1 MNHVMSEARTNLAS
15 TTRLAPE
22 TIRIRDALIEK
33 FSDKPI
39 EELNSF
45 IARALDTETDEFKRL
60 GLLAARVYILR
71 QRVLGLKAFIR
82 DDTMETLPEIDL
94 TLPSQDLSDTDVD
107 VENDLLDEEAGIENW
122 YSLRMIEPG
131 EVNGVRF
138 FKGTIINARP
148 EDADR
153 LIASGKAIVVDEDGN
168 PIDDDTSTGLETG
181 EYSSGTTDE
190 QSDDAPD
197 EQPDDA
203 PDEQPDDAPDEQP
216 DDAPDEQPDD
226 APDEQPDDAPDEQ
239 PNEDKGTSPEEM
251 ETEK

>member
-226 APDEQPDDAPDEQ
+226 APDEQP
-239 PNEDKGTSPEEM
+239 NEDKGTSPEEM

>member
-1 MNHVMSEARTNLAS
+1 MNYVMSEARTNLAS

-190 QSDDAPD
+190 Q
-197 EQPDDA
+197 
-203 PDEQPDDAPDEQP
+203 
-216 DDAPDEQPDD
+216 
-226 APDEQPDDAPDEQ
+226 PDDAPDEQ

>member
-94 TLPSQDLSDTDVD
+94 TPPTQDLSDTDVD
-107 VENDLLDEEAGIENW
+107 VEHDLLDEEAGIENW

-168 PIDDDTSTGLETG
+168 PIDDDTSTELETG

-190 QSDDAPD
+190 QSDDAPY

-203 PDEQPDDAPDEQP
+203 PY
-216 DDAPDEQPDD
+216 
-226 APDEQPDDAPDEQ
+226 EQ

>member
-71 QRVLGLKAFIR
+71 QRVLSLKAFIR

-94 TLPSQDLSDTDVD
+94 TLTSQDLSDTDVD

-168 PIDDDTSTGLETG
+168 PIDDDMSKGLETD

-190 QSDDAPD
+190 QSDDAPG
-197 EQPDDA
+197 EQPDN
-203 PDEQPDDAPDEQP
+203 
-216 DDAPDEQPDD
+216 
-226 APDEQPDDAPDEQ
+226 APDEQ

>member
-168 PIDDDTSTGLETG
+168 PIDDDTSIGLETG
-181 EYSSGTTDE
+181 EYSSGTT
-190 QSDDAPD
+190 
-197 EQPDDA
+197 
-203 PDEQPDDAPDEQP
+203 DEQP

>member
-1 MNHVMSEARTNLAS
+1 MNHVMSEVRTNSAS

-181 EYSSGTTDE
+181 EYSSGT
-190 QSDDAPD
+190 
-197 EQPDDA
+197 
-203 PDEQPDDAPDEQP
+203 
-216 DDAPDEQPDD
+216 PDEQPDD

-239 PNEDKGTSPEEM
+239 PNEDKGTSPEEI

>member
-1 MNHVMSEARTNLAS
+1 MNYVMSEARTNLAS

-181 EYSSGTTDE
+181 EYSSGT
-190 QSDDAPD
+190 
-197 EQPDDA
+197 
-203 PDEQPDDAPDEQP
+203 
-216 DDAPDEQPDD
+216 
-226 APDEQPDDAPDEQ
+226 PDEQPDDAPDEQ

>member
-181 EYSSGTTDE
+181 EYSSGT
-190 QSDDAPD
+190 
-197 EQPDDA
+197 
-203 PDEQPDDAPDEQP
+203 
-216 DDAPDEQPDD
+216 
-226 APDEQPDDAPDEQ
+226 PDEQPDDAPDEQ
-239 PNEDKGTSPEEM
+239 PNEDKGTSPEEI

>member
-168 PIDDDTSTGLETG
+168 PIDDDMSTGLEAG

-197 EQPDDA
+197 EQSDGA

>member
-94 TLPSQDLSDTDVD
+94 TPPTQDLSDTDVD
-107 VENDLLDEEAGIENW
+107 VEHELLDEEAGIENW

-181 EYSSGTTDE
+181 EYSSGT
-190 QSDDAPD
+190 PD

-203 PDEQPDDAPDEQP
+203 PDEQLDDAPDK
-216 DDAPDEQPDD
+216 QPDD

-239 PNEDKGTSPEEM
+239 PNEDKGTSPEEI

>member
-168 PIDDDTSTGLETG
+168 PIDDDTSTGLDTG

-190 QSDDAPD
+190 QSDDAPY

-203 PDEQPDDAPDEQP
+203 PY
-216 DDAPDEQPDD
+216 
-226 APDEQPDDAPDEQ
+226 EQ

>member
-45 IARALDTETDEFKRL
+45 SARALDTETDEFKRL

-181 EYSSGTTDE
+181 EYSSGT
-190 QSDDAPD
+190 
-197 EQPDDA
+197 
-203 PDEQPDDAPDEQP
+203 
-216 DDAPDEQPDD
+216 
-226 APDEQPDDAPDEQ
+226 PDEQPDDAPDEQ
-239 PNEDKGTSPEEM
+239 PNEDKGTSPEEI

>member
-1 MNHVMSEARTNLAS
+1 MNYVMSEARTNLAS

-190 QSDDAPD
+190 QSD
-197 EQPDDA
+197 E
-203 PDEQPDDAPDEQP
+203 APDEQP

>member
-181 EYSSGTTDE
+181 EYSSGT
-190 QSDDAPD
+190 
-197 EQPDDA
+197 
-203 PDEQPDDAPDEQP
+203 
-216 DDAPDEQPDD
+216 
-226 APDEQPDDAPDEQ
+226 PDEQPDDAPDEQ

>member
-1 MNHVMSEARTNLAS
+1 MSQVMSEARTDMAS

-33 FSDKPI
+33 FTDKPI
-39 EELNSF
+39 EELNNF
-45 IARALDTETDEFKRL
+45 IARALETESDEFKRL

-168 PIDDDTSTGLETG
+168 PIDDDTSTELETG

-190 QSDDAPD
+190 QSDDAPY

-203 PDEQPDDAPDEQP
+203 PY
-216 DDAPDEQPDD
+216 
-226 APDEQPDDAPDEQ
+226 EQ

>member
-1 MNHVMSEARTNLAS
+1 
-15 TTRLAPE
+15 
-22 TIRIRDALIEK
+22 
-33 FSDKPI
+33 
-39 EELNSF
+39 
-45 IARALDTETDEFKRL
+45 
-60 GLLAARVYILR
+60 
-71 QRVLGLKAFIR
+71 
-82 DDTMETLPEIDL
+82 
-94 TLPSQDLSDTDVD
+94 LSDTDVD
-107 VENDLLDEEAGIENW
+107 DENNLLDEEAGIENW

-168 PIDDDTSTGLETG
+168 PIDDDMTTGLETG

-190 QSDDAPD
+190 QPDDMTDEQPDDMTD

-203 PDEQPDDAPDEQP
+203 PDEK
-216 DDAPDEQPDD
+216 
-226 APDEQPDDAPDEQ
+226 

-251 ETEK
+251 KTEK

>member
-107 VENDLLDEEAGIENW
+107 VENDLLDEESGIENW

-181 EYSSGTTDE
+181 EYSSGT
-190 QSDDAPD
+190 
-197 EQPDDA
+197 
-203 PDEQPDDAPDEQP
+203 
-216 DDAPDEQPDD
+216 
-226 APDEQPDDAPDEQ
+226 PDEQPDDAPDEQ
-239 PNEDKGTSPEEM
+239 PNEDKGTSPEEI

>member
-94 TLPSQDLSDTDVD
+94 TPPTQDLSDTDVD
-107 VENDLLDEEAGIENW
+107 VEHELLDEEAGIENW

-168 PIDDDTSTGLETG
+168 PIDDDTSTELETG

-190 QSDDAPD
+190 QSDDAPG
-197 EQPDDA
+197 EQPDG
-203 PDEQPDDAPDEQP
+203 
-216 DDAPDEQPDD
+216 

>member
-94 TLPSQDLSDTDVD
+94 TPPTQNLSDTDVD
-107 VENDLLDEEAGIENW
+107 VENELLDEEAGIENW

-168 PIDDDTSTGLETG
+168 PIDDDMSTGLETG
-181 EYSSGTTDE
+181 EYSSSTT
-190 QSDDAPD
+190 
-197 EQPDDA
+197 
-203 PDEQPDDAPDEQP
+203 
-216 DDAPDEQPDD
+216 DEQPDD

>member
-94 TLPSQDLSDTDVD
+94 TPPTQDLSDTDVD
-107 VENDLLDEEAGIENW
+107 VEHELLDEEAGIENW

-168 PIDDDTSTGLETG
+168 PIDDDTSTELETG

-190 QSDDAPD
+190 QSDDAPY

-203 PDEQPDDAPDEQP
+203 PY
-216 DDAPDEQPDD
+216 
-226 APDEQPDDAPDEQ
+226 EQ

>member
-168 PIDDDTSTGLETG
+168 PIDDDTSTGPETG
-181 EYSSGTTDE
+181 EYSSGT
-190 QSDDAPD
+190 
-197 EQPDDA
+197 
-203 PDEQPDDAPDEQP
+203 
-216 DDAPDEQPDD
+216 PDEQPDD

-239 PNEDKGTSPEEM
+239 PNEDKGTSPEEIK
-251 ETEK
+251 TEK

>member
-94 TLPSQDLSDTDVD
+94 TPPTQNLSDTDVD
-107 VENDLLDEEAGIENW
+107 VENELLDEEAGIENW

-168 PIDDDTSTGLETG
+168 PIDDDMSTGLETG

-190 QSDDAPD
+190 QPDDVTD

-203 PDEQPDDAPDEQP
+203 PDEQL
-216 DDAPDEQPDD
+216 
-226 APDEQPDDAPDEQ
+226 DDAPDEQ

>member
-1 MNHVMSEARTNLAS
+1 MNYVMSEARTNLAS

-190 QSDDAPD
+190 QSD
-197 EQPDDA
+197 E
-203 PDEQPDDAPDEQP
+203 
-216 DDAPDEQPDD
+216 APDEQPDD

>member
-107 VENDLLDEEAGIENW
+107 VENELLDEEAGIENW

-181 EYSSGTTDE
+181 EYSSGT
-190 QSDDAPD
+190 
-197 EQPDDA
+197 
-203 PDEQPDDAPDEQP
+203 
-216 DDAPDEQPDD
+216 
-226 APDEQPDDAPDEQ
+226 PDEQPDDAPDEQ

>member
-107 VENDLLDEEAGIENW
+107 VENDSSTKKLALKTGTLLE
-122 YSLRMIEPG
+122 
-131 EVNGVRF
+131 
-138 FKGTIINARP
+138 
-148 EDADR
+148 
-153 LIASGKAIVVDEDGN
+153 
-168 PIDDDTSTGLETG
+168 
-181 EYSSGTTDE
+181 
-190 QSDDAPD
+190 
-197 EQPDDA
+197 
-203 PDEQPDDAPDEQP
+203 
-216 DDAPDEQPDD
+216 
-226 APDEQPDDAPDEQ
+226 
-239 PNEDKGTSPEEM
+239 
-251 ETEK
+251 

>member
-94 TLPSQDLSDTDVD
+94 TLPSQDLSDTYVD
-107 VENDLLDEEAGIENW
+107 VENDLPDEEAGIENW

-168 PIDDDTSTGLETG
+168 PIDDDMSKGLETD

-190 QSDDAPD
+190 QSDDAPG
-197 EQPDDA
+197 EQPDN
-203 PDEQPDDAPDEQP
+203 
-216 DDAPDEQPDD
+216 
-226 APDEQPDDAPDEQ
+226 APDEQ

>member
-190 QSDDAPD
+190 QSD
-197 EQPDDA
+197 E
-203 PDEQPDDAPDEQP
+203 
-216 DDAPDEQPDD
+216 

>member
-94 TLPSQDLSDTDVD
+94 TPPTQDLSDTDVD
-107 VENDLLDEEAGIENW
+107 VEHELLDEEAGIENW

-168 PIDDDTSTGLETG
+168 PIDDDMSTGLETG

-190 QSDDAPD
+190 QPDDVTDEQPDDVID

-203 PDEQPDDAPDEQP
+203 PDEQL
-216 DDAPDEQPDD
+216 
-226 APDEQPDDAPDEQ
+226 DDAPDEQ

>member
-1 MNHVMSEARTNLAS
+1 MNYVMSEARTNLAS

-107 VENDLLDEEAGIENW
+107 VENDLPDEEAGIENW

-168 PIDDDTSTGLETG
+168 PIDDDTSTELETG
-181 EYSSGTTDE
+181 EYSSGTT
-190 QSDDAPD
+190 
-197 EQPDDA
+197 
-203 PDEQPDDAPDEQP
+203 
-216 DDAPDEQPDD
+216 DEQPDD

>member
-181 EYSSGTTDE
+181 EYSSGT
-190 QSDDAPD
+190 
-197 EQPDDA
+197 
-203 PDEQPDDAPDEQP
+203 PDEQP

-239 PNEDKGTSPEEM
+239 PNEDKGTSPEEI

>member
-181 EYSSGTTDE
+181 EYSSGT
-190 QSDDAPD
+190 
-197 EQPDDA
+197 
-203 PDEQPDDAPDEQP
+203 
-216 DDAPDEQPDD
+216 PDEQPDD

-239 PNEDKGTSPEEM
+239 PNEDKGTSPEEI

>member
-1 MNHVMSEARTNLAS
+1 MSQVMSEARTDMAS

-168 PIDDDTSTGLETG
+168 PIDDDMSTGLEAG

-197 EQPDDA
+197 EQSDG
-203 PDEQPDDAPDEQP
+203 
-216 DDAPDEQPDD
+216 

>member
-1 MNHVMSEARTNLAS
+1 MSQVMSEARTDMAS

-39 EELNSF
+39 EELNNF
-45 IARALDTETDEFKRL
+45 IARALDTESDEFKRL

-94 TLPSQDLSDTDVD
+94 TPPAQSLSDTDVD
-107 VENDLLDEEAGIENW
+107 VEDELLDEDAGIGNW
-122 YSLRMIEPG
+122 HSLKMIEPG

-153 LIASGKAIVVDEDGN
+153 LIASGKAVVVDEDGN
-168 PIDDDTSTGLETG
+168 PIDDDMSTGLETS
-181 EYSSGTTDE
+181 EYSSSTTDE
-190 QSDDAPD
+190 QSENITD

-203 PDEQPDDAPDEQP
+203 PDEQPGDAPDEQP
-216 DDAPDEQPDD
+216 DG
-226 APDEQPDDAPDEQ
+226 
-239 PNEDKGTSPEEM
+239 DKGISPEET

>member
-94 TLPSQDLSDTDVD
+94 TPPTQDLSDTDVD
-107 VENDLLDEEAGIENW
+107 VEHELLDEEAGIENW

-181 EYSSGTTDE
+181 EYSSGT
-190 QSDDAPD
+190 
-197 EQPDDA
+197 
-203 PDEQPDDAPDEQP
+203 PDEQP

-239 PNEDKGTSPEEM
+239 PNEDKGTSPEEI

>member
-1 MNHVMSEARTNLAS
+1 MNYVMSEARTNLAS

-190 QSDDAPD
+190 Q
-197 EQPDDA
+197 
-203 PDEQPDDAPDEQP
+203 P

>member
-94 TLPSQDLSDTDVD
+94 TPPTQDLSDTDVD
-107 VENDLLDEEAGIENW
+107 VEHELLDEEAGIENW

-168 PIDDDTSTGLETG
+168 PIDDDMSTGLEAG

-197 EQPDDA
+197 EQSDG
-203 PDEQPDDAPDEQP
+203 
-216 DDAPDEQPDD
+216 APDEQPDD

>member
-190 QSDDAPD
+190 QSD
-197 EQPDDA
+197 E
-203 PDEQPDDAPDEQP
+203 
-216 DDAPDEQPDD
+216 APDEQPDD